1 MTHARRGRP
10 STALSVEILIESPLW
25 KAVPSAKA
33 TVRRAIVAAAPPTA
47 DNAAIAILL
56 TDDQSIR
63 TLNRQWRGHDMAT
76 NVLSFPTPSSDRGTG
91 TPTML
96 GDIAIAY
103 ETTAKEAAEEGK
115 TFLHHLSHL
124 AVHGLLHLVGY
135 DHESHEEAEKM
146 ESLERRIL
154 ARLGVPD
161 PYSVRD
167 AKA

>member
-10 STALSVEILIESPLW
+10 STAPSVEILIESPLW
-25 KAVPSAKA
+25 KAVPAAKT
-33 TVRRAIVAAAPPTA
+33 TVRRAVVAAAPPTA

-63 TLNRQWRGHDMAT
+63 TLNRQWRGLDKAT
-76 NVLSFPTPSSDRGTG
+76 NVLSFPAPSAGQGAG
-91 TPTML
+91 TPMML
-96 GDIAIAY
+96 GDIVIAY

-115 TFLHHLSHL
+115 PFLDHLSHL

-135 DHESHEEAEKM
+135 DHESHEDAEKM
-146 ESLERRIL
+146 ESLEQRIL

-161 PYSVRD
+161 PYSVPD

>member
-1 MTHARRGRP
+1 MTNARRGRAA
-10 STALSVEILIESPLW
+10 TAPSVEIRIESPLW
-25 KAVPSAKA
+25 KAVPSAQA
-33 TVRRAIVAAAPPTA
+33 AVRRAIVAAAPPA
-47 DNAAIAILL
+47 ANAEIAILL

-63 TLNRQWRGHDMAT
+63 TLNRQWRGHDKAT
-76 NVLSFPTPSSDRGTG
+76 NVLSFPAPSADHGDG
-91 TPTML
+91 TPVML
-96 GDIAIAY
+96 GDIVIAY

-124 AVHGLLHLVGY
+124 AVHGLLHLLGY

-154 ARLGVPD
+154 ARLGVSD